1 LLRAGLVIWRR
12 SQALGVA
19 RSAGAILVVCR
30 SSDRDGWEEV
40 EGALQREFRF
50 NDFAH
55 AVDFVNRVAEVAE
68 RANHHPEIIIRW
80 NRVTLRW
87 RTQTAGAVTRRD
99 IELAGRT
106 NELV

>member
-1 LLRAGLVIWRR
+1 MSLEPP
-12 SQALGVA
+12 
-19 RSAGAILVVCR
+19 
-30 SSDRDGWEEV
+30 DGWEEV

-50 NDFAH
+50 NDFAD

-87 RTQTAGAVTRRD
+87 LTHTAGAVTARD

-106 NELV
+106 NKLV

>member
-1 LLRAGLVIWRR
+1 MSLERP
-12 SQALGVA
+12 
-19 RSAGAILVVCR
+19 
-30 SSDRDGWEEV
+30 DGWEEV
-40 EGALQREFRF
+40 EGGLQREFRF

-55 AVDFVNRVAEVAE
+55 AVDFVNRVAED
-68 RANHHPEIIIRW
+68 PEIIIRW

>member
-1 LLRAGLVIWRR
+1 MSLERP
-12 SQALGVA
+12 
-19 RSAGAILVVCR
+19 
-30 SSDRDGWEEV
+30 DGWGEV

-87 RTQTAGAVTRRD
+87 RTHTAGAVTARD

-106 NELV
+106 DELV